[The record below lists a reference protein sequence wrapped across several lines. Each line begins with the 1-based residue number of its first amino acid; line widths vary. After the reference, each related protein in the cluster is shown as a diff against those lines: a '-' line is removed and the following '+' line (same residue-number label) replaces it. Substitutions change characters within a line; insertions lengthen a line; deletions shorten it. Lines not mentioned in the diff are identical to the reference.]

1 MDESEASEA
10 TSLSLSSWRA
20 FFSEDLSLE
29 MNPVK
34 EVADFCRIGAAINV
48 NFGLALGYKSV
59 VFPIFDIAIA
69 IYVSFSF
76 AAMYGIS
83 VYFENAQHYRV
94 LPLVFQ
100 LMLMAT

>member
-1 MDESEASEA
+1 M
-10 TSLSLSSWRA
+10 
-20 FFSEDLSLE
+20 
-29 MNPVK
+29 K

-59 VFPIFDIAIA
+59 IIPIFAIAIA
-69 IYVSFSF
+69 IYVSFSL

-83 VYFENAQHYRV
+83 VYFGNAQLYRV
-94 LPLVFQ
+94 LPLVLQ